1 MATLSDDVLPIISD
15 GWQIV
20 EDLGFSPHT
29 VTVRTTIW
37 AEGEVGLGPPGD
49 PSDLLIEPNPPV
61 KETARGQELIVGP
74 ITPFFG
80 SGGYTFTQLR
90 PTDTG
95 RQDLSFEYFVTGP
108 HGTWRCQLIDIE
120 TSESFEIMLRLAILD
135 RAVPV

>member
-29 VTVRTTIW
+29 VTVRTTTYE
-37 AEGEVGLGPPGD
+37 AGEVGLGPGVSTD
-49 PSDLLIEPNPPV
+49 MTIEPSPPV
-61 KETARGQELIVGP
+61 KETKMGQELIVGP
-74 ITPFFG
+74 ITPSFG
-80 SGGYTFTQLR
+80 SGGYTLAQLR

-95 RQDLSFEYFVTGP
+95 RKDLEFEYFVIGP
-108 HGTWRCQLIDIE
+108 HGTWRCQLLDIE

-135 RAVPV
+135 RALPV